1 MTSEPSLPLTGHCG
15 CEAVQ
20 FEIDQPL
27 AGAAY
32 CHCTRCQRRSGTA
45 MQASAKI
52 EPGSLRFRSGEEHLR
67 DWTPPG
73 GLSKAFCGE
82 CGSALFGRDPET
94 KEIIIVRLGAID
106 GDPGIRPQAHQFVAY
121 AAPWQPIPDD
131 GLPRFDERIPGT

>member
-1 MTSEPSLPLTGHCG
+1 MNSESSLPLTGHCG
-15 CEAVQ
+15 CGAVR
-20 FEIDQPL
+20 FEIAEPL

-45 MQASAKI
+45 APASAKI
-52 EPGSLRFRSGEEHLR
+52 APGSLQLTAGEEQLR

-82 CGSALFGRDPET
+82 CGSALFGRDPESG
-94 KEIIIVRLGAID
+94 EISVVRLGAVD

-121 AAPWQPIPDD
+121 AAPWEPIAED